1 MVGPSWSQTVSTIAS
16 PMRLQGTPVTYE
28 RAPPTLGEHTEWW
41 LTQLMGRSQEQLA
54 ELLAAGVVQTGR

>member
-1 MVGPSWSQTVSTIAS
+1 MIAT
-16 PMRLQGTPVTYE
+16 GTGTS
-28 RAPPTLGEHTEWW
+28 W